1 MIVIP
6 IQKVYG
12 YITRR
17 TEDKIQVL
25 VFRHSNPAAGVQ
37 IPKGTVKDGEETEE
51 AVIREIKEETGL
63 KNFKV
68 ETLIAEDFWKNDDGA
83 VHQRFFYEIYV
94 TESLD
99 EWEYQPT
106 GGGEEKGLTFRYFWI
121 SSPNETELVRG
132 HGDYLDYIF

>member
-17 TEDKIQVL
+17 KEDKIQVL

-37 IPKGTVKDGEETEE
+37 IPKGTVKDGEETE
-51 AVIREIKEETGL
+51 
-63 KNFKV
+63 
-68 ETLIAEDFWKNDDGA
+68 
-83 VHQRFFYEIYV
+83 
-94 TESLD
+94 
-99 EWEYQPT
+99 
-106 GGGEEKGLTFRYFWI
+106 
-121 SSPNETELVRG
+121 LVRG